1 MEKLQNQIGL
11 NMLEQNL
18 INKHR
23 YKKISPQKLFIDG
36 DWVNGTGEN
45 FDIVSPIDG
54 KPFTSIARATVADTN
69 KAIKSARTAFEKGLW
84 SNMAPAHRKKIL
96 HKLADLIERD
106 ALELTVLGVRD
117 NGTEIN
123 MAINA
128 EAGSAAGTFRYYA
141 ECIDKVYGEIAPTAN
156 NVLGLIHK
164 EPVGVVGAIVPWN
177 FPLMIGAWKIAPAL
191 AAGNS
196 IVLKPAET
204 ASLSLLKIAELASEA
219 GVPEGVLNIIT
230 GQGSVVGKA
239 MGLSMDVDVLAFT
252 GSGPTGRRLL
262 EYSAQSN
269 MKRCYLELGG
279 KSPNIVF
286 SDAPDLDQAAKV
298 SAMAIFRNSGQ
309 VCVAA
314 SRLIIEDEIH
324 DDFIRKVIKH
334 ANLLKVG
341 DPLDLSSD
349 VGAINS
355 KIQLRS
361 NLKFVD
367 VAKEEGADI
376 LTGGNQILQN
386 TGGYYMEPTVVTN
399 VSPNSTL
406 FKDEVFGPVLAVS
419 KFKSESEAITLAN
432 GTEFGLSA
440 GIWTSNLSKAHQMVS
455 KVNAGVVN
463 VNTYGGADVT
473 VPLSGVKQSGNGAD
487 KSMHALDKYINLKTA
502 WIQL

>member
-1 MEKLQNQIGL
+1 MLNQKQIDSY
-11 NMLEQNL
+11 
-18 INKHR
+18 R
-23 YKKISPQKLFIDG
+23 DKKISPQKLFIDG
-36 DWVNGTGEN
+36 AWIDGSGDDFE
-45 FDIVSPIDG
+45 IVSPING
-54 KPFTSIARATVADTN
+54 KKFTSIKRATVSDMEM
-69 KAIKSARTAFEKGLW
+69 AIKAARMSFDNGSW
-84 SNMAPAHRKKIL
+84 SNMAPTQRKKIL
-96 HKLADLIERD
+96 HKLADFIERD

-177 FPLMIGAWKIAPAL
+177 FPLMIGAWKVAPAL

-204 ASLSLLKIAELASEA
+204 ASLSLLKLAELAAEA
-219 GVPEGVLNIIT
+219 GVPDGVLNVVT

-239 MGLSMDVDVLAFT
+239 MGLSMEVDVLAFT

-262 EYSAQSN
+262 EYSSQSN

-279 KSPNIVF
+279 KSPNIIF
-286 SDAPDLDQAAKV
+286 SDAPSIEQAAKV

-314 SRLIIEDEIH
+314 SRLIIEDSIH
-324 DDFIRKVIKH
+324 DDFIKSVIEN
-334 ANLLKVG
+334 AEELQVG
-341 DPLDLSSD
+341 NPLDITSD
-349 VGAINS
+349 IGAINS
-355 KIQLRS
+355 ETQLSS
-361 NLKFVD
+361 NLQFVD
-367 VAKEEGADI
+367 IAKTEGSQIAI
-376 LTGGNQILQN
+376 GGHQILKN
-386 TGGYYMEPTVVTN
+386 TGGYYMEPTVITN
-399 VSPNSTL
+399 VKPNSTL
-406 FKDEVFGPVLAVS
+406 FKEEVFGPVLAVS
-419 KFKSESEAITLAN
+419 RFKTEEEAVTLAN

-440 GIWTSNLSKAHQMVS
+440 GIWTSNLAKAHKMVS
-455 KVNAGVVN
+455 KVKAGVVN

-473 VPLSGVKQSGNGAD
+473 VPLSGVKQSGNGSD
-487 KSMHALDKYINLKTA
+487 KSLHALDKYINLKTA

>member
-1 MEKLQNQIGL
+1 MLNQKQIDSY
-11 NMLEQNL
+11 
-18 INKHR
+18 R
-23 YKKISPQKLFIDG
+23 DKKISPQKLFIDG
-36 DWVNGTGEN
+36 AWIDGSGDDFE
-45 FDIVSPIDG
+45 IVSPING
-54 KPFTSIARATVADTN
+54 KKFTFIKRATVSDMEM
-69 KAIKSARTAFEKGLW
+69 AIKAARMSFDNGSW
-84 SNMAPAHRKKIL
+84 SNMAPTQRKKVL
-96 HKLADLIERD
+96 HKLANLIERD

-156 NVLGLIHK
+156 DVLGLIYK

-204 ASLSLLKIAELASEA
+204 ASLSLLKLAELAAEA
-219 GVPEGVLNIIT
+219 GVPDGVLNVVT

-239 MGLSMDVDVLAFT
+239 MGLSMEVDVLAFT

-262 EYSAQSN
+262 EYSSQSN

-279 KSPNIVF
+279 KSPNIIF
-286 SDAPDLDQAAKV
+286 SDAPSLEQAAKV

-314 SRLIIEDEIH
+314 SRLIIEDSIH
-324 DDFIRKVIKH
+324 DDFIKSVIEN
-334 ANLLKVG
+334 AEELQVG
-341 DPLDLSSD
+341 NPLDITSD
-349 VGAINS
+349 IGAINS
-355 KIQLRS
+355 ETQLIS
-361 NLKFVD
+361 NLQFVD
-367 VAKEEGADI
+367 IAKTEGSQIAI
-376 LTGGNQILQN
+376 GGHQILKN

-399 VSPNSTL
+399 VKPNSTL
-406 FKDEVFGPVLAVS
+406 FKEEVFGPVLAVS
-419 KFKSESEAITLAN
+419 RFKTEEEAVKLAN

-440 GIWTSNLSKAHQMVS
+440 GIWTSNLAKAHKMVS
-455 KVNAGVVN
+455 KVKAGVVN

-473 VPLSGVKQSGNGAD
+473 VPLSGVKQSGNGSD
-487 KSMHALDKYINLKTA
+487 KSLHALDKYINLKTA

>member
-1 MEKLQNQIGL
+1 MLNQKQIDSY
-11 NMLEQNL
+11 
-18 INKHR
+18 R
-23 YKKISPQKLFIDG
+23 DKKISPQKLFIDG
-36 DWVNGTGEN
+36 AWIDGSGDDFE
-45 FDIVSPIDG
+45 IVSPING
-54 KPFTSIARATVADTN
+54 KKFTSIKRATVSDMEM
-69 KAIKSARTAFEKGLW
+69 AIKAARMSFDNGSW
-84 SNMAPAHRKKIL
+84 SNMAPTQRKKVL

-156 NVLGLIHK
+156 DVLGLIHK

-177 FPLMIGAWKIAPAL
+177 FPLMIGAWKVAPAL

-204 ASLSLLKIAELASEA
+204 ASLSLLKLAELAAEA
-219 GVPEGVLNIIT
+219 GVPDGVLNVVT

-239 MGLSMDVDVLAFT
+239 MGLSMEVDVLAFT

-262 EYSAQSN
+262 EYSSQSN

-279 KSPNIVF
+279 KSPNIIF
-286 SDAPDLDQAAKV
+286 SDAPSLEQAAKV

-314 SRLIIEDEIH
+314 SRLIIEDSIH
-324 DDFIRKVIKH
+324 DDFIKSVIEN
-334 ANLLKVG
+334 AEELQVG
-341 DPLDLSSD
+341 NPLDLTSD
-349 VGAINS
+349 IGAINS
-355 KIQLRS
+355 ETQLSS
-361 NLKFVD
+361 NLQFVD
-367 VAKEEGADI
+367 IAKTEGSQIAI
-376 LTGGNQILQN
+376 GGNQILKN
-386 TGGYYMEPTVVTN
+386 TGGYYMEPTVITN
-399 VSPNSTL
+399 VKPNSTL
-406 FKDEVFGPVLAVS
+406 FKEEVFGPVLAVS
-419 KFKSESEAITLAN
+419 RFKTEEEAVKLAN

-440 GIWTSNLSKAHQMVS
+440 GIWTSNLAKAHKMVS
-455 KVNAGVVN
+455 KVKAGVVN

-473 VPLSGVKQSGNGAD
+473 VPLSGVKQSGNGSD
-487 KSMHALDKYINLKTA
+487 KSLHALDKYINLKTA

>member
-1 MEKLQNQIGL
+1 MLNQKQIDSY
-11 NMLEQNL
+11 
-18 INKHR
+18 R
-23 YKKISPQKLFIDG
+23 DKKISPQKLFIDG
-36 DWVNGTGEN
+36 AWIDGSGDDFE
-45 FDIVSPIDG
+45 IVSPING
-54 KPFTSIARATVADTN
+54 KKFTSIKRATVSDMEM
-69 KAIKSARTAFEKGLW
+69 AIKAARTSFDNGSW
-84 SNMAPAHRKKIL
+84 SNMAPTQRKKIL
-96 HKLADLIERD
+96 HKLADFIERD

-177 FPLMIGAWKIAPAL
+177 FPLMIGAWKVAPAL

-204 ASLSLLKIAELASEA
+204 ASLSLLKLAELAAEA
-219 GVPEGVLNIIT
+219 GVPDGVLNVVT

-239 MGLSMDVDVLAFT
+239 MGLSMEVDVLAFT

-262 EYSAQSN
+262 EYSSQSN

-279 KSPNIVF
+279 KSPNIIF
-286 SDAPDLDQAAKV
+286 SDAPSLEQAAKV

-314 SRLIIEDEIH
+314 SRLIIEDSIH
-324 DDFIRKVIKH
+324 DDFIKSVIEN
-334 ANLLKVG
+334 AEELQVG
-341 DPLDLSSD
+341 NPLDLTSD
-349 VGAINS
+349 IGAINS
-355 KIQLRS
+355 ETQLSS
-361 NLKFVD
+361 NLQFVD
-367 VAKEEGADI
+367 IAKTEGSQIAI
-376 LTGGNQILQN
+376 GGNQILKN
-386 TGGYYMEPTVVTN
+386 TGGYYMEPTVITN
-399 VSPNSTL
+399 VKPNSTL
-406 FKDEVFGPVLAVS
+406 FKEEVFGPVLAVS
-419 KFKSESEAITLAN
+419 RFKTEEEAVTLAN

-440 GIWTSNLSKAHQMVS
+440 GIWTSNLAKAHKMVS
-455 KVNAGVVN
+455 KVKAGVVN

-473 VPLSGVKQSGNGAD
+473 VPLSGVKQSGNGSD
-487 KSMHALDKYINLKTA
+487 KSLHALDKYINLKTA

>member
-1 MEKLQNQIGL
+1 MLNQKQIDSY
-11 NMLEQNL
+11 
-18 INKHR
+18 R
-23 YKKISPQKLFIDG
+23 DKKISPQKLFIDG
-36 DWVNGTGEN
+36 AWIDGSGDDFE
-45 FDIVSPIDG
+45 IVSPING
-54 KPFTSIARATVADTN
+54 KKFTSIKRATVSDMEM
-69 KAIKSARTAFEKGLW
+69 AIKAARMSFDNGSW
-84 SNMAPAHRKKIL
+84 SNMAPTQRKKVL

-156 NVLGLIHK
+156 DVLGLIYK

-204 ASLSLLKIAELASEA
+204 ASLSLLKLAELAAEA
-219 GVPEGVLNIIT
+219 GVPDGVLNVVT

-239 MGLSMDVDVLAFT
+239 MGLSMEVDVLAFT

-262 EYSAQSN
+262 EYSSQSN
-269 MKRCYLELGG
+269 MKRSYLELGG
-279 KSPNIVF
+279 KSPNIIF
-286 SDAPDLDQAAKV
+286 SDAPSLEQAAKV

-314 SRLIIEDEIH
+314 SRLIIEDSIH
-324 DDFIRKVIKH
+324 DDFIKSVIEN
-334 ANLLKVG
+334 AEELQVG
-341 DPLDLSSD
+341 NPLDITSD
-349 VGAINS
+349 IGAINS
-355 KIQLRS
+355 ETQLIS
-361 NLKFVD
+361 NLQFVD
-367 VAKEEGADI
+367 IAKTEGSQIAI
-376 LTGGNQILQN
+376 GGHQILKN

-399 VSPNSTL
+399 VKPNSTL
-406 FKDEVFGPVLAVS
+406 FKEEVFGPVLAVS
-419 KFKSESEAITLAN
+419 RFKTEEEAVKLAN

-440 GIWTSNLSKAHQMVS
+440 GIWTSNLAKAHKMVS
-455 KVNAGVVN
+455 KVKAGVVN

-473 VPLSGVKQSGNGAD
+473 VPLSGVKQSGNGSD
-487 KSMHALDKYINLKTA
+487 KSLHALDKYINLKTA

>member
-1 MEKLQNQIGL
+1 
-11 NMLEQNL
+11 
-18 INKHR
+18 
-23 YKKISPQKLFIDG
+23 
-36 DWVNGTGEN
+36 
-45 FDIVSPIDG
+45 
-54 KPFTSIARATVADTN
+54 
-69 KAIKSARTAFEKGLW
+69 
-84 SNMAPAHRKKIL
+84 
-96 HKLADLIERD
+96 
-106 ALELTVLGVRD
+106 
-117 NGTEIN
+117 
-123 MAINA
+123 
-128 EAGSAAGTFRYYA
+128 
-141 ECIDKVYGEIAPTAN
+141 
-156 NVLGLIHK
+156 
-164 EPVGVVGAIVPWN
+164 
-177 FPLMIGAWKIAPAL
+177 
-191 AAGNS
+191 
-196 IVLKPAET
+196 
-204 ASLSLLKIAELASEA
+204 
-219 GVPEGVLNIIT
+219 VPEGVLNIIT

-355 KIQLRS
+355 KTQLRS

>member
-1 MEKLQNQIGL
+1 MLNQKQIDSY
-11 NMLEQNL
+11 
-18 INKHR
+18 R
-23 YKKISPQKLFIDG
+23 DKKISPQKLFIDG
-36 DWVNGTGEN
+36 AWIDGSGDDFE
-45 FDIVSPIDG
+45 IVSPING
-54 KPFTSIARATVADTN
+54 KKFTSIKRATVSDMEM
-69 KAIKSARTAFEKGLW
+69 AIKAARMSFDNGSW
-84 SNMAPAHRKKIL
+84 SNMAPTQRKKIL
-96 HKLADLIERD
+96 HKLADFIERD

-177 FPLMIGAWKIAPAL
+177 FPLMIGAWKVAPAL

-204 ASLSLLKIAELASEA
+204 ASLSLLKLAELAAEA
-219 GVPEGVLNIIT
+219 GVPDGVLNVVT

-239 MGLSMDVDVLAFT
+239 MGLSMEVDVLAFT

-262 EYSAQSN
+262 EYSSQSN

-279 KSPNIVF
+279 KSPNIIF
-286 SDAPDLDQAAKV
+286 SDAPSLEQAAKV

-314 SRLIIEDEIH
+314 SRLIIEDSIH
-324 DDFIRKVIKH
+324 DDFIKSVIEN
-334 ANLLKVG
+334 AEELQVG
-341 DPLDLSSD
+341 NPLDLTSD
-349 VGAINS
+349 IGAINS
-355 KIQLRS
+355 EAQLSS
-361 NLKFVD
+361 NLQFVD
-367 VAKEEGADI
+367 IAKTEGSQIAI
-376 LTGGNQILQN
+376 GGNQILKN

-399 VSPNSTL
+399 VKPNSTL
-406 FKDEVFGPVLAVS
+406 FKEEVFGPVLAVS
-419 KFKSESEAITLAN
+419 RFKTEEEAVKLAN

-440 GIWTSNLSKAHQMVS
+440 GIWTSNLAKAHKMVS
-455 KVNAGVVN
+455 KVKAGVVN

-473 VPLSGVKQSGNGAD
+473 VPLSGVKQSGNGSD
-487 KSMHALDKYINLKTA
+487 KSLHALDKYINLKTA

>member
-1 MEKLQNQIGL
+1 M
-11 NMLEQNL
+11 
-18 INKHR
+18 
-23 YKKISPQKLFIDG
+23 
-36 DWVNGTGEN
+36 
-45 FDIVSPIDG
+45 
-54 KPFTSIARATVADTN
+54 
-69 KAIKSARTAFEKGLW
+69 AIKAARMSFDNGSW
-84 SNMAPAHRKKIL
+84 SNMAPTQRKKIL
-96 HKLADLIERD
+96 HKLADFIERD

-177 FPLMIGAWKIAPAL
+177 FPLMIGAWKVAPAL

-204 ASLSLLKIAELASEA
+204 ASLSLLKLAELAAEA
-219 GVPEGVLNIIT
+219 GVPDGVLNVVT

-239 MGLSMDVDVLAFT
+239 MGLSMEVDVLAFT

-262 EYSAQSN
+262 EYSSQSN

-279 KSPNIVF
+279 KSPNIIF
-286 SDAPDLDQAAKV
+286 SDAPSLEQAAKV

-314 SRLIIEDEIH
+314 SRLIIEDSIH
-324 DDFIRKVIKH
+324 DDFIKSVIEN
-334 ANLLKVG
+334 AEELQVG
-341 DPLDLSSD
+341 NPLDLTSD
-349 VGAINS
+349 IGAINS
-355 KIQLRS
+355 ETQLSS
-361 NLKFVD
+361 NLQFVD
-367 VAKEEGADI
+367 IAKTEGSQIAI
-376 LTGGNQILQN
+376 GGHQILKN

-399 VSPNSTL
+399 VKPNSTL
-406 FKDEVFGPVLAVS
+406 FKEEVFGPVLAVS
-419 KFKSESEAITLAN
+419 RFKTEEEAVTLAN

-440 GIWTSNLSKAHQMVS
+440 GIWTSNLAKAHKMVS
-455 KVNAGVVN
+455 KVKAGVVN

-473 VPLSGVKQSGNGAD
+473 VPLSGVKQSGNGSD
-487 KSMHALDKYINLKTA
+487 KSLHALDKYINLKTA

>member
-1 MEKLQNQIGL
+1 
-11 NMLEQNL
+11 
-18 INKHR
+18 
-23 YKKISPQKLFIDG
+23 
-36 DWVNGTGEN
+36 
-45 FDIVSPIDG
+45 
-54 KPFTSIARATVADTN
+54 
-69 KAIKSARTAFEKGLW
+69 
-84 SNMAPAHRKKIL
+84 MAPTQRKKIL
-96 HKLADLIERD
+96 HKLADFIERD

-177 FPLMIGAWKIAPAL
+177 FPLMIGAWKVAPAL

-204 ASLSLLKIAELASEA
+204 ASLSLLKLAELAAEA
-219 GVPEGVLNIIT
+219 GVPDGVLNVVT

-239 MGLSMDVDVLAFT
+239 MGLSMEVDVLAFT

-262 EYSAQSN
+262 EYSSQSN

-279 KSPNIVF
+279 KSPNIIF
-286 SDAPDLDQAAKV
+286 SDAPSLEQAAKV

-314 SRLIIEDEIH
+314 SRLIIEDSIH
-324 DDFIRKVIKH
+324 DDFIKSVIEN
-334 ANLLKVG
+334 AEELQVG
-341 DPLDLSSD
+341 NPLDLTSD
-349 VGAINS
+349 IGAINS
-355 KIQLRS
+355 ETQLSS
-361 NLKFVD
+361 NLQFVD
-367 VAKEEGADI
+367 IAKTEGSQIAI
-376 LTGGNQILQN
+376 GGNQILKN
-386 TGGYYMEPTVVTN
+386 TGGYYMEPTVITN
-399 VSPNSTL
+399 VKPNSTL
-406 FKDEVFGPVLAVS
+406 FKEEVFGPVLAVS
-419 KFKSESEAITLAN
+419 RFKTEEEAVTLAN

-440 GIWTSNLSKAHQMVS
+440 GIWTSNLAKAHKMVS
-455 KVNAGVVN
+455 KVKAGVVN

-473 VPLSGVKQSGNGAD
+473 VPLSGVKQSGNGSD
-487 KSMHALDKYINLKTA
+487 KSLHALDKYINLKTA

>member
-1 MEKLQNQIGL
+1 MLNQKQIDSY
-11 NMLEQNL
+11 
-18 INKHR
+18 R
-23 YKKISPQKLFIDG
+23 DKKISPQKLFIDG
-36 DWVNGTGEN
+36 AWIDGSGDDFE
-45 FDIVSPIDG
+45 IVSPING
-54 KPFTSIARATVADTN
+54 KKFTSIKRATVSDMEM
-69 KAIKSARTAFEKGLW
+69 AIKAARMSFDNGSW
-84 SNMAPAHRKKIL
+84 SNMAPTQRKKIL
-96 HKLADLIERD
+96 HKLADFIERD

-177 FPLMIGAWKIAPAL
+177 FPLMIGAWKVAPAL

-204 ASLSLLKIAELASEA
+204 ASLSLLKLAELAAEA
-219 GVPEGVLNIIT
+219 GVPDGVLNVVT

-239 MGLSMDVDVLAFT
+239 MGLSMEVDVLAFT

-262 EYSAQSN
+262 EYSSQSN

-279 KSPNIVF
+279 KSPNIIF
-286 SDAPDLDQAAKV
+286 SDAPSLEQAAKV

-314 SRLIIEDEIH
+314 SRLIIEDSIH
-324 DDFIRKVIKH
+324 DDFIKSVIEN
-334 ANLLKVG
+334 AEELQVG
-341 DPLDLSSD
+341 NPLDLTSD
-349 VGAINS
+349 IGAINS
-355 KIQLRS
+355 ETQLSS
-361 NLKFVD
+361 NLQFVD
-367 VAKEEGADI
+367 IAKTEGSQIAV
-376 LTGGNQILQN
+376 GGNQILKN
-386 TGGYYMEPTVVTN
+386 TGGYYMEPTVITN
-399 VSPNSTL
+399 VKPNSTL
-406 FKDEVFGPVLAVS
+406 FKEEVFGPVLAVS
-419 KFKSESEAITLAN
+419 RFKTEEEAVTLAN

-440 GIWTSNLSKAHQMVS
+440 GIWTSNLAKAHKMVS
-455 KVNAGVVN
+455 KVKAGVVN
-463 VNTYGGADVT
+463 VNTYGGADVK
-473 VPLSGVKQSGNGAD
+473 VPLSGVKQSGNGSD
-487 KSMHALDKYINLKTA
+487 KSLHALDKYINLKTA

>member
-1 MEKLQNQIGL
+1 MLNQKQIDSY
-11 NMLEQNL
+11 
-18 INKHR
+18 R
-23 YKKISPQKLFIDG
+23 DKKISPQKLFIDG
-36 DWVNGTGEN
+36 AWIDGSGDDFE
-45 FDIVSPIDG
+45 IVSPING
-54 KPFTSIARATVADTN
+54 KKFTSIKRATVSDMEM
-69 KAIKSARTAFEKGLW
+69 AIKAARMSFDNGSW
-84 SNMAPAHRKKIL
+84 SNMAPTQRKKVL

-156 NVLGLIHK
+156 DVLGLIYK

-204 ASLSLLKIAELASEA
+204 ASLSLLKLAELAAEA
-219 GVPEGVLNIIT
+219 GVPDGVLNVVT

-239 MGLSMDVDVLAFT
+239 MGLSMEVDVLAFT

-262 EYSAQSN
+262 EYSSQSN

-279 KSPNIVF
+279 KSPNIIF
-286 SDAPDLDQAAKV
+286 SDAPSIEQAAKV

-314 SRLIIEDEIH
+314 SRLIIEDSIH
-324 DDFIRKVIKH
+324 DDFIKSVIEN
-334 ANLLKVG
+334 AEELQVG
-341 DPLDLSSD
+341 NPLDITSD
-349 VGAINS
+349 IGAINS
-355 KIQLRS
+355 ETQLSS
-361 NLKFVD
+361 NLQFVD
-367 VAKEEGADI
+367 IAKTEGSQIAI
-376 LTGGNQILQN
+376 GGHQILKS

-399 VSPNSTL
+399 VKPNSTL
-406 FKDEVFGPVLAVS
+406 FKEEVFGPVLAVS
-419 KFKSESEAITLAN
+419 RFKTEEEAVKLAN

-440 GIWTSNLSKAHQMVS
+440 GIWTSNLAKAHKMVS
-455 KVNAGVVN
+455 KVKAGVVN

-473 VPLSGVKQSGNGAD
+473 VPLSGVKQSGNGSD
-487 KSMHALDKYINLKTA
+487 KSLHALDKYINLKTA

>member
-1 MEKLQNQIGL
+1 M
-11 NMLEQNL
+11 
-18 INKHR
+18 
-23 YKKISPQKLFIDG
+23 
-36 DWVNGTGEN
+36 
-45 FDIVSPIDG
+45 
-54 KPFTSIARATVADTN
+54 
-69 KAIKSARTAFEKGLW
+69 AIKAARTSFDNGSW
-84 SNMAPAHRKKIL
+84 SNMAPTQRKKIL

-156 NVLGLIHK
+156 DVLGLIHK

-177 FPLMIGAWKIAPAL
+177 FPLMIGAWKVAPAL

-204 ASLSLLKIAELASEA
+204 ASLSLLKLAELAAEA
-219 GVPEGVLNIIT
+219 GVPDGVLNVVT

-239 MGLSMDVDVLAFT
+239 MGLSMEVDVLAFT

-262 EYSAQSN
+262 EYSSQSN

-279 KSPNIVF
+279 KSPNIIF
-286 SDAPDLDQAAKV
+286 SDAPSIEQAAKV

-314 SRLIIEDEIH
+314 SRLIIEDSIH
-324 DDFIRKVIKH
+324 DDFIKSVIEN
-334 ANLLKVG
+334 AEELQVG
-341 DPLDLSSD
+341 NPLDLTSD
-349 VGAINS
+349 IGAINS
-355 KIQLRS
+355 ETQLNS
-361 NLKFVD
+361 NLQFVD
-367 VAKEEGADI
+367 IAKTEGSQIAI
-376 LTGGNQILQN
+376 GGNQILKN

-399 VSPNSTL
+399 VKPNSTL
-406 FKDEVFGPVLAVS
+406 FKEEVFGPVLAVS
-419 KFKSESEAITLAN
+419 RFKTEEEAVTLAN

-440 GIWTSNLSKAHQMVS
+440 GIWTSNLAKAHKMVS
-455 KVNAGVVN
+455 KVKAGVVN

-473 VPLSGVKQSGNGAD
+473 VPLSGVKQSGNGSD
-487 KSMHALDKYINLKTA
+487 KSLHALDKYINLKTA

>member
-1 MEKLQNQIGL
+1 MLNQKQIDSY
-11 NMLEQNL
+11 
-18 INKHR
+18 R
-23 YKKISPQKLFIDG
+23 DKKISPQKLFIDG
-36 DWVNGTGEN
+36 AWIDGSGDDFE
-45 FDIVSPIDG
+45 IVSPING
-54 KPFTSIARATVADTN
+54 KKFTSIKRATVSDMEM
-69 KAIKSARTAFEKGLW
+69 AIKAARMSFDNGSW
-84 SNMAPAHRKKIL
+84 SNMAPTQRKKIL
-96 HKLADLIERD
+96 HKLADFIERD

-177 FPLMIGAWKIAPAL
+177 FPLMIGAWKVAPAL

-204 ASLSLLKIAELASEA
+204 ASLSLLKLAELAAEA
-219 GVPEGVLNIIT
+219 GVPDGVLNVVT

-239 MGLSMDVDVLAFT
+239 MGLSMEVDVLAFT

-262 EYSAQSN
+262 EYSSQSN

-279 KSPNIVF
+279 KSPNIIF
-286 SDAPDLDQAAKV
+286 SDAPSLEQAAKV

-314 SRLIIEDEIH
+314 SRLIIEDSIH
-324 DDFIRKVIKH
+324 DDFIKSVIEN
-334 ANLLKVG
+334 AEELQVG
-341 DPLDLSSD
+341 NPLDLTSD
-349 VGAINS
+349 IGAINS
-355 KIQLRS
+355 ETQLSS
-361 NLKFVD
+361 NLQFVD
-367 VAKEEGADI
+367 IAKTEGSQIAI
-376 LTGGNQILQN
+376 GGNQILKN
-386 TGGYYMEPTVVTN
+386 TGGYYMEPTVITN
-399 VSPNSTL
+399 VKPNSTL
-406 FKDEVFGPVLAVS
+406 FKEEVFGPVLAVS
-419 KFKSESEAITLAN
+419 RFKTEEEAVKLAN

-440 GIWTSNLSKAHQMVS
+440 GIWTSNLAKAHKMVS
-455 KVNAGVVN
+455 KVKAGVVN

-473 VPLSGVKQSGNGAD
+473 VPLSGVKQSGNGSD
-487 KSMHALDKYINLKTA
+487 KSLHALDKYINLKTA

>member
-1 MEKLQNQIGL
+1 MLNQKQIDSY
-11 NMLEQNL
+11 
-18 INKHR
+18 R
-23 YKKISPQKLFIDG
+23 DKKISPQKLFIDG
-36 DWVNGTGEN
+36 AWIDGSGDDFE
-45 FDIVSPIDG
+45 IASPING
-54 KPFTSIARATVADTN
+54 KKFTSIKRATVSDMEM
-69 KAIKSARTAFEKGLW
+69 AIKAARMSFDNGSW
-84 SNMAPAHRKKIL
+84 SNMAPTQRKKVL

-156 NVLGLIHK
+156 DVLGLIYK

-177 FPLMIGAWKIAPAL
+177 FPLMIGAWKMAPAL

-204 ASLSLLKIAELASEA
+204 ASLSLLKLAELAAEA
-219 GVPEGVLNIIT
+219 GVPDGVLNVVT

-239 MGLSMDVDVLAFT
+239 MGLSMEVDVLAFT

-262 EYSAQSN
+262 EYSSQSN

-279 KSPNIVF
+279 KSPNIIF
-286 SDAPDLDQAAKV
+286 SDAPSLEQAAKV

-314 SRLIIEDEIH
+314 SRLIIEDSIH
-324 DDFIRKVIKH
+324 DDFIKSVIEN
-334 ANLLKVG
+334 AEELQVG
-341 DPLDLSSD
+341 NPLDLTSD
-349 VGAINS
+349 IGAINS
-355 KIQLRS
+355 ETQLIS
-361 NLKFVD
+361 NLQFVD
-367 VAKEEGADI
+367 IAKTEGSQIAI
-376 LTGGNQILQN
+376 GGHQILKN

-399 VSPNSTL
+399 VKPNSTL
-406 FKDEVFGPVLAVS
+406 FKEEVFGPVLAVS
-419 KFKSESEAITLAN
+419 RFKTEEEAVTLAN

-440 GIWTSNLSKAHQMVS
+440 GIWTSNLAKAHKMVS
-455 KVNAGVVN
+455 KVKAGVVN

-473 VPLSGVKQSGNGAD
+473 VPLSGVKQSGNGSD
-487 KSMHALDKYINLKTA
+487 KSLHALDKYINLKTA

>member
-1 MEKLQNQIGL
+1 MLNQKQID
-11 NMLEQNL
+11 
-18 INKHR
+18 KYR
-23 YKKISPQKLFIDG
+23 DKTISPQKLFIDG
-36 DWVNGTGEN
+36 AWIDGSGDDFE
-45 FDIVSPIDG
+45 IVSPING
-54 KPFTSIARATVADTN
+54 KKFTFIKRATVSDMEM
-69 KAIKSARTAFEKGLW
+69 AIKAARTSFDKGSW
-84 SNMAPAHRKKIL
+84 SNMAPTQRKKIL
-96 HKLADLIERD
+96 HKLANFIERD

-177 FPLMIGAWKIAPAL
+177 FPLMIGAWKVAPAL

-204 ASLSLLKIAELASEA
+204 ASLSLLKLAELAAEA
-219 GVPEGVLNIIT
+219 GIPDGVLNVVT

-239 MGLSMDVDVLAFT
+239 MGLSMEVDVLAFT

-262 EYSAQSN
+262 EYSSQSN

-279 KSPNIVF
+279 KSPNIIF
-286 SDAPDLDQAAKV
+286 SDAPSLEQAAKV

-314 SRLIIEDEIH
+314 SRLIIEDSIH
-324 DDFIRKVIKH
+324 DDFIKSVIKN
-334 ANLLKVG
+334 AEELQVG
-341 DPLDLSSD
+341 NPLDITSD
-349 VGAINS
+349 IGAINS
-355 KIQLRS
+355 ETQLSS
-361 NLKFVD
+361 NLQFVD
-367 VAKEEGADI
+367 IAKTEGSQIAI
-376 LTGGNQILQN
+376 GGHQILKN

-399 VSPNSTL
+399 VKPNSTL
-406 FKDEVFGPVLAVS
+406 FKEEVFGPVLAVS
-419 KFKSESEAITLAN
+419 RFKTEEEAVKLAN

-440 GIWTSNLSKAHQMVS
+440 GIWTSNLAKAHKMVS
-455 KVNAGVVN
+455 KVKAGVVN

-473 VPLSGVKQSGNGAD
+473 VPLSGVKQSGNGSD
-487 KSMHALDKYINLKTA
+487 KSLHALDKYINLKTA

>member
-1 MEKLQNQIGL
+1 MLNQKQIDSY
-11 NMLEQNL
+11 
-18 INKHR
+18 R
-23 YKKISPQKLFIDG
+23 DKKISPQKLFIDG
-36 DWVNGTGEN
+36 AWIDGSGDDFE
-45 FDIVSPIDG
+45 IVSPING
-54 KPFTSIARATVADTN
+54 KKFTFIKRATVSDMEM
-69 KAIKSARTAFEKGLW
+69 AIKAARTSFDKGSW
-84 SNMAPAHRKKIL
+84 SNMAPTQRKKVL

-156 NVLGLIHK
+156 DVLGLIHK

-177 FPLMIGAWKIAPAL
+177 FPLMIGAWKVAPAL

-204 ASLSLLKIAELASEA
+204 ASLSLLKLAELAAEA
-219 GVPEGVLNIIT
+219 GVPDGVLNVVT

-239 MGLSMDVDVLAFT
+239 MGLSMEVDVLAFT

-262 EYSAQSN
+262 EYSSQSN

-279 KSPNIVF
+279 KSPNIIF
-286 SDAPDLDQAAKV
+286 SDAPSIEQAAKV

-314 SRLIIEDEIH
+314 SRLIIEDSIH
-324 DDFIRKVIKH
+324 DDFIKSVIEN
-334 ANLLKVG
+334 AEELQVG
-341 DPLDLSSD
+341 NPLDLTSD
-349 VGAINS
+349 IGAINS
-355 KIQLRS
+355 ETQLNS
-361 NLKFVD
+361 NLQFVD
-367 VAKEEGADI
+367 IAKTEGSQIAI
-376 LTGGNQILQN
+376 GGNQILKN

-399 VSPNSTL
+399 VKPNSTL
-406 FKDEVFGPVLAVS
+406 FKEEVFGPVLAVS
-419 KFKSESEAITLAN
+419 RFKTEEEAVKLAN

-440 GIWTSNLSKAHQMVS
+440 GIWTSNLAKAHKMVS
-455 KVNAGVVN
+455 KVKAGVVN

-473 VPLSGVKQSGNGAD
+473 VPLSGVKQSGNGSD
-487 KSMHALDKYINLKTA
+487 KSLHALDKYINLKTA

>member
-1 MEKLQNQIGL
+1 MLNQKQIDSY
-11 NMLEQNL
+11 
-18 INKHR
+18 R
-23 YKKISPQKLFIDG
+23 DKKISPQKLFIDG
-36 DWVNGTGEN
+36 AWIDGSGDDFE
-45 FDIVSPIDG
+45 IVSPING
-54 KPFTSIARATVADTN
+54 KKFTSIKRATVSDMEM
-69 KAIKSARTAFEKGLW
+69 AIKAARMSFDNGSW
-84 SNMAPAHRKKIL
+84 SNMAPTQRKKVL

-106 ALELTVLGVRD
+106 ALELTILGVRD

-156 NVLGLIHK
+156 DVLGLIYK

-204 ASLSLLKIAELASEA
+204 ASLSLLKLAELAAEA
-219 GVPEGVLNIIT
+219 GVPDGVLNVVT

-239 MGLSMDVDVLAFT
+239 MGLSMEVDVLAFT

-262 EYSAQSN
+262 EYSSQSN

-279 KSPNIVF
+279 KSPNIIF
-286 SDAPDLDQAAKV
+286 SDAPSLEQAAKV

-314 SRLIIEDEIH
+314 SRLIIEDSIH
-324 DDFIRKVIKH
+324 DDFIKSVIEN
-334 ANLLKVG
+334 AEELQVG
-341 DPLDLSSD
+341 NPLDITSD
-349 VGAINS
+349 IGAINS
-355 KIQLRS
+355 ETQLSS
-361 NLKFVD
+361 NLQFVD
-367 VAKEEGADI
+367 IAKTEGSQIAI
-376 LTGGNQILQN
+376 GGHQILKN

-399 VSPNSTL
+399 VKPNSTL
-406 FKDEVFGPVLAVS
+406 FKEEVFGPVLAVS
-419 KFKSESEAITLAN
+419 RFKTEEETVKLAN

-440 GIWTSNLSKAHQMVS
+440 GIWTSNLAKAHKMVS
-455 KVNAGVVN
+455 KVKAGVVN

-473 VPLSGVKQSGNGAD
+473 VPLSGVKQSGNGSD
-487 KSMHALDKYINLKTA
+487 KSLHALDKYINLKTA